1 MTLRRRPRLSAA
13 GLCSG
18 FRPTG
23 GEERRYGP
31 CPGPRASLRGSTTI
45 GLTGGLG
52 TGKSTVLKFFGSLGA
67 KTWNADEVVRRELGA
82 NAALKR
88 KIRNAFGEAC
98 LRDGRLD
105 KKKLAAE
112 VFSSPGKVA
121 RLERLIHPIV
131 KKKLAAFLR
140 RNKKSGVA
148 VAEVPLLF
156 ETDFYK
162 LFDVTACV
170 VASPAVRRKRLLRS
184 HRFTPQD
191 IARRVRHQMP
201 LSRKSARCDMI
212 IHNNGTKSQTYMQV
226 KKIMEEET
234 WKS

>member
-1 MTLRRRPRLSAA
+1 MTLRRRLRLATV

-18 FRPTG
+18 LRPRG
-23 GEERRYGP
+23 GKERRHRLRP
-31 CPGPRASLRGSTTI
+31 RGSTTI

-52 TGKSTVLKFFGSLGA
+52 TGKSTVLKFFGCLGA
-67 KTWNADEVVRRELGA
+67 KVWDADEVVRRELRV

-88 KIRNAFGEAC
+88 KIRDTFGVAC
-98 LRDGRLD
+98 LKNGRID
-105 KKKLAAE
+105 RKKLAEEIFA
-112 VFSSPGKVA
+112 SPRKTA
-121 RLERLIHPIV
+121 KLERLIHPIV
-131 KKKLAAFLR
+131 KRKLAAFLR
-140 RNKKSGVA
+140 RNKKSGVV

-156 ETDFYK
+156 ETDFHR

-170 VASPAVRRKRLLRS
+170 VASDAICRKRLSRS

-191 IARRVRHQMP
+191 IARRVRRQMP
-201 LSRKSARCDMI
+201 LSRKTARCDMI

>member
-1 MTLRRRPRLSAA
+1 M
-13 GLCSG
+13 
-18 FRPTG
+18 
-23 GEERRYGP
+23 
-31 CPGPRASLRGSTTI
+31 TTI

-67 KTWNADEVVRRELGA
+67 RTWDADEAVRRELEA

-88 KIRNAFGEAC
+88 KIRDVFGEAF
-98 LRDGRLD
+98 LKNGRVD
-105 KKKLAAE
+105 KKRLAAE
-112 VFSSPGKVA
+112 VFSSRRKVA
-121 RLERLIHPIV
+121 RLERLVHPII

-140 RNKKSGVA
+140 RNRKSGVV

-170 VASPAVRRKRLLRS
+170 VASHAILRKRLLHS
-184 HRFTPQD
+184 HRLTPQD
-191 IARRVRHQMP
+191 IARRVRHQMS

>member
-1 MTLRRRPRLSAA
+1 M
-13 GLCSG
+13 
-18 FRPTG
+18 
-23 GEERRYGP
+23 
-31 CPGPRASLRGSTTI
+31 TTI

-67 KTWNADEVVRRELGA
+67 RTWDADEAVRRELEA

-88 KIRNAFGEAC
+88 KIRDAFGEAF
-98 LRDGRLD
+98 LKNGRVD
-105 KKKLAAE
+105 KKRLAAE
-112 VFSSPGKVA
+112 VFSSRRKVA
-121 RLERLIHPIV
+121 RLERLVHPII

-140 RNKKSGVA
+140 RNRKSGVV

-170 VASPAVRRKRLLRS
+170 VASHAILRKRLLHS
-184 HRFTPQD
+184 HRLTPQD

>member
-1 MTLRRRPRLSAA
+1 M
-13 GLCSG
+13 
-18 FRPTG
+18 
-23 GEERRYGP
+23 
-31 CPGPRASLRGSTTI
+31 TTI

-67 KTWNADEVVRRELGA
+67 RTWDADEAVRRELEA
-82 NAALKR
+82 NAVLKR
-88 KIRNAFGEAC
+88 KIRDVFGEAF
-98 LRDGRLD
+98 LKNGRVD
-105 KKKLAAE
+105 KKRLAAE
-112 VFSSPGKVA
+112 VFSSRRKVA
-121 RLERLIHPIV
+121 RLERLVHPII

-140 RNKKSGVA
+140 RNRKSGVV

-170 VASPAVRRKRLLRS
+170 VASHAILRKRLLHS
-184 HRFTPQD
+184 HRLTPQD